1 MASELKSE
9 TARRNGAKSRG
20 PRTTTGKSNSAGTN
34 RTHGMLSK
42 TIVIAG
48 ENAARFAAL
57 LAALRAHLQ
66 PRNTIEE
73 GLVEDLATC
82 RWRQRRLLSME
93 TATLTCEIH
102 RQNPESA
109 AESNAT
115 RAAIALGDSAAN
127 SRTLELIH
135 RYEIRFDRQY
145 DRTLR
150 RVYALR
156 RETGQK

>member
-1 MASELKSE
+1 
-9 TARRNGAKSRG
+9 
-20 PRTTTGKSNSAGTN
+20 
-34 RTHGMLSK
+34 
-42 TIVIAG
+42 
-48 ENAARFAAL
+48 
-57 LAALRAHLQ
+57 
-66 PRNTIEE
+66 
-73 GLVEDLATC
+73 
-82 RWRQRRLLSME
+82 ME

-150 RVYALR
+150 RFYALR